1 MKTANA
7 AAAAA
12 TLALSAVAVQGF
24 VLPTMPSSSS
34 QHPLRRP
41 LASVRLTQDVE
52 VLQSVGLAPGMQEG
66 SSSTN
71 LDLDSFPL
79 PLESATF
86 SPDPA
91 SSETRVK
98 RKGPPPPVVVAAGDL
113 LESTWVHRMHV
124 ATHYLVTLVALQ
136 QVATSYVAK
145 GGATPMDMAVLVA
158 TTAFSLVF
166 SDFFSGIF
174 HWSVDNYGSGK
185 TPVLGAVIEA
195 FQGHHDAPWTITYRE
210 FCNNVHKI
218 TKITIPAMVVVVL
231 LHPSNPLLTLFAT
244 LFFNLQ
250 VLSQEFHK
258 ISHLTKPPTWAVW
271 LQNMGLI
278 ISRKEHGQHHSN
290 PFESNYCILT
300 GTCNSWL
307 DESGL
312 FRALERGVYEATGVM
327 PNCWKLGGPEFQA
340 EMLLRSRGG
349 ADVATVE
356 GKKDEGTLE

>member
-1 MKTANA
+1 MKTAT

-24 VLPTMPSSSS
+24 VLPVMPSPSSR
-34 QHPLRRP
+34 HLLRRP

-52 VLQSVGLAPGMQEG
+52 VLQSVGLAPEMQG

-71 LDLDSFPL
+71 LDLESSPL
-79 PLESATF
+79 ALESATL
-86 SPDPA
+86 SLDPA
-91 SSETRVK
+91 SGEKRVK
-98 RKGPPPPVVVAAGDL
+98 RKGPPPPIVVAAGDL
-113 LESTWVHRMHV
+113 LESTWVHRLHV

-136 QVATSYVAK
+136 QVASSYVAK
-145 GGATPMDMAVLVA
+145 GGATPMDIAVLA
-158 TTAFSLVF
+158 AASAFSLVF
-166 SDFFSGIF
+166 SDFFSGVF

-218 TKITIPAMVVVVL
+218 TKITIPAMMAVVA
-231 LHPSNPLLTLFAT
+231 LHPANPLLTLFAT

-258 ISHLTKPPTWAVW
+258 ISHLTKPPAWAVM
-271 LQNMGLI
+271 LQDMGLI

-300 GTCNSWL
+300 GTCNAWL
-307 DESGL
+307 DESGF
-312 FRALERGVYEATGVM
+312 FRVLERGVYEVTGVK
-327 PNCWKLGGPEFQA
+327 PNCWKLGGEEFQA
-340 EMLLRSRGG
+340 QVLLRSRGG
-349 ADVATVE
+349 ADVAGVE
-356 GKKDEGTLE
+356 EKKEEEKLE

>member
-12 TLALSAVAVQGF
+12 TLALSAAAVRGF
-24 VLPTMPSSSS
+24 VLPTRPMSRS
-34 QHPLRRP
+34 QHHLRRP

-52 VLQSVGLAPGMQEG
+52 VLQSVVQAPEMQEG
-66 SSSTN
+66 SRSTSPD
-71 LDLDSFPL
+71 LDLL
-79 PLESATF
+79 PLTLEPASF
-86 SPDPA
+86 SIDPA
-91 SSETRVK
+91 SIETRVK
-98 RKGPPPPVVVAAGDL
+98 RKGPPPPVVVAAGDV

-124 ATHYLVTLVALQ
+124 ATHYIVTLVALQ
-136 QVATSYVAK
+136 QVATSYVVK
-145 GGATPMDMAVLVA
+145 GGATPADLAMLMA
-158 TTAFSLVF
+158 TMAFSLVF
-166 SDFFSGIF
+166 SDFFSGVF

-218 TKITIPAMVVVVL
+218 TKITIPAMMAVVL
-231 LHPSNPLLTLFAT
+231 LHPSNPLLTLFAI

-258 ISHLTKPPTWAVW
+258 ISHLTKPPAWAVM
-271 LQNMGLI
+271 LQDMGLI

-300 GTCNSWL
+300 GTCNSFL

-312 FRALERGVYEATGVM
+312 FRVLERGVYEVTGVM
-327 PNCWKLGGPEFQA
+327 PNCWKLGGPKFQA

-356 GKKDEGTLE
+356 TKKEEEKLQ

>member
-1 MKTANA
+1 MKTAT

-24 VLPTMPSSSS
+24 VLPVMPSSSS
-34 QHPLRRP
+34 RHLLRRP

-52 VLQSVGLAPGMQEG
+52 VLQSVGLAPEMQG

-71 LDLDSFPL
+71 LDLESSPL
-79 PLESATF
+79 ALESATL
-86 SPDPA
+86 SLDPA
-91 SSETRVK
+91 SGEKRVK

-113 LESTWVHRMHV
+113 LESTWVHRLHV

-136 QVATSYVAK
+136 QVASSYVAK
-145 GGATPMDMAVLVA
+145 GGATPMDIAVLA
-158 TTAFSLVF
+158 AASAFSLVF
-166 SDFFSGIF
+166 SDFFSGVF

-218 TKITIPAMVVVVL
+218 TKITIPAMMAVVA
-231 LHPSNPLLTLFAT
+231 LHPANPLLTLFAT

-258 ISHLTKPPTWAVW
+258 ISHLTKPPAWAVM
-271 LQNMGLI
+271 LQDMGFI

-300 GTCNSWL
+300 GTCNAWL
-307 DESGL
+307 DGSGF
-312 FRALERGVYEATGVM
+312 FRVLERGVYEVTGVK
-327 PNCWKLGGPEFQA
+327 PNCWKLGGEEFQA
-340 EMLLRSRGG
+340 QVLLRSRGG
-349 ADVATVE
+349 ADVAGVE
-356 GKKDEGTLE
+356 EKKEEEKLE